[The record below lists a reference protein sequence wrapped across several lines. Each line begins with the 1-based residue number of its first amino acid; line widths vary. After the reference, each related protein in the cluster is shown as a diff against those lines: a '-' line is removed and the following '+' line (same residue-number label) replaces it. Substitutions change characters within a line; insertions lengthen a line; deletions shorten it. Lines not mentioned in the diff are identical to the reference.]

1 MTSAGRPIQDTN
13 ESIHVRVTELTMA
26 YEQFVI
32 QQDVNFEVR
41 RGEIFIIMGGS
52 GCGKST
58 LLRHLIGLK
67 APAQGRV
74 FFDGED
80 LWAASTR
87 ERDALLL
94 KMGILYQS
102 GALWSSMTLAENIAL
117 PLTAHTRLKPADI
130 SELVALKLSLVGL
143 AGFGD
148 YYPAEISGGMQ
159 KRAALAR
166 ALALEPEIL
175 FFDEPSAGLDPI
187 SARRLD
193 ELILH
198 LSESLGCTA
207 IIVTHDLAS
216 ILEIGGNSIFLDAES
231 KTIIARGPPRW
242 LRDHAEHP
250 TVREFL
256 QRGQPID
263 AGPGDPSGIPM
274 CSSSATPSN
283 PVTSP

>member
-1 MTSAGRPIQDTN
+1 MMAFRHPPTDDTDPL
-13 ESIHVRVTELTMA
+13 IHVRVTDLTMA
-26 YEQFVI
+26 YDHFVI
-32 QQDVNFEVR
+32 QQDVNFAVR

-67 APAQGRV
+67 APEQGRV
-74 FFDGED
+74 FFDGKD
-80 LWAASTR
+80 LWAAPHR

-117 PLTAHTRLKPADI
+117 PLTAHTRLKRADI

-242 LRDHAEHP
+242 LRDHADHP
-250 TVREFL
+250 TVRDFL
-256 QRGQPID
+256 QRGLPINAAPED
-263 AGPGDPSGIPM
+263 PPGSPTASPSI
-274 CSSSATPSN
+274 SLTN
-283 PVTSP
+283 P